1 MVHFYKKWLQQA
13 REYVLIW
20 LQLIFQWT
28 SVISY
33 CDVLLNVT
41 WDIESFV
48 FEIMILNLICC
59 NSDKWAENLM
69 SFELKCCYDEWAD
82 CLSGLK
88 FDGPLWWAEKFM
100 GWNTRRQPPCHH
112 NIPCQHHI
120 IGYVSALSLAM
131 SAPQHPLRTRQWP
144 YQRPCHKT
152 CGHCVMWPLNLWR
165 LFSSQKMG
173 LGWALGTRRY
183 SMMVLKRHGSS
194 NLWQKFKERH
204 EVWSMTLNTWQYLRS
219 S

>member
-1 MVHFYKKWLQQA
+1 MFKDIQNITTLPANSFLCCFFICWLQEARKDARDWASRPKRWYTSIKKWLQQA

-20 LQLIFQWT
+20 LQLIFQRT

-82 CLSGLK
+82 CLSGMK

-120 IGYVSALSLAM
+120 IGYVSASSLAM
-131 SAPQHPLRTRQWP
+131 SAPHHVSASSLAMSSSLSMSMSIHDVYFR
-144 YQRPCHKT
+144 HK
-152 CGHCVMWPLNLWR
+152 
-165 LFSSQKMG
+165 K
-173 LGWALGTRRY
+173 
-183 SMMVLKRHGSS
+183 
-194 NLWQKFKERH
+194 
-204 EVWSMTLNTWQYLRS
+204 
-219 S
+219 

>member
-20 LQLIFQWT
+20 LQLIFQRT

-48 FEIMILNLICC
+48 FEVMILNLICC

-152 CGHCVMWPLNLWR
+152 WTLCDVAIESMTFIFVTKNG
-165 LFSSQKMG
+165 FG
-173 LGWALGTRRY
+173 LGFGGPEIFY
-183 SMMVLKRHGSS
+183 DG
-194 NLWQKFKERH
+194 FKTS
-204 EVWSMTLNTWQYLRS
+204 WIKQFMTKI
-219 S
+219 

>member
-1 MVHFYKKWLQQA
+1 MFKDIQNITTLPGNSFLCCFFYLLVAGSKEGCERLSITTQKMVHFYKKWLQQA

-20 LQLIFQWT
+20 LQLIFQRT

-112 NIPCQHHI
+112 NIPC
-120 IGYVSALSLAM
+120 
-131 SAPQHPLRTRQWP
+131 
-144 YQRPCHKT
+144 
-152 CGHCVMWPLNLWR
+152 
-165 LFSSQKMG
+165 
-173 LGWALGTRRY
+173 
-183 SMMVLKRHGSS
+183 
-194 NLWQKFKERH
+194 
-204 EVWSMTLNTWQYLRS
+204 
-219 S
+219 